1 MAHRTWPQ
9 FFIPDFSTIPTGDQ
23 NMKRVLTWLALSI
36 FLTSSPG
43 FAATQQ
49 DTKAKLIN
57 EYFSYIP
64 METMMAEM
72 TQELSKQVP
81 VEKRQQFIDTMTK
94 SVRVDVL
101 EKAARQSLA
110 KHLTVAELQLFV
122 DFIKHPEA
130 RSAMGKMKYYMAD
143 LMPVLQQELMRA
155 IKANSSSAAR

>member
-1 MAHRTWPQ
+1 
-9 FFIPDFSTIPTGDQ
+9 
-23 NMKRVLTWLALSI
+23 MKRAITLLALSI
-36 FLTSSPG
+36 CLTTPT

-49 DTKAKLIN
+49 DTKVALIN

-64 METMMAEM
+64 MKTMMDEM
-72 TQELSKQVP
+72 TLEMSKQVP
-81 VEKRQQFIDTMTK
+81 AEKRQQFIQLMTK

-101 EKAARQSLA
+101 ENAARQSLA

-143 LMPVLQQELMRA
+143 LMPVLQQEMMRA
-155 IKANSSSAAR
+155 IKAASPPAAR